1 MTDEVEMVVSSAT
14 AEELKALERNAIVLV
29 GTIPHAPVMSRKHRL
44 AGSYNRSM
52 WYEESDTL
60 QKGVPGTVELSQMK
74 PALFGQQSK
83 PQGLKSVCNSIS
95 DCGFTILIKQGNWNL
110 EV

>member
-1 MTDEVEMVVSSAT
+1 
-14 AEELKALERNAIVLV
+14 
-29 GTIPHAPVMSRKHRL
+29 
-44 AGSYNRSM
+44 
-52 WYEESDTL
+52 
-60 QKGVPGTVELSQMK
+60 LSQMK